1 MSNFKDELKKQIL
14 VEIKLDEIIQKY
26 LDRQFEEHQ
35 SDIENECTFSEWFPL
50 NDVKK
55 DIKKEI
61 VNVIQFDKTK
71 PKGSN
76 PNKIIR
82 NKRICKEY
90 DKFTNKGRKQIEA
103 ERLLSKKYDLSP
115 QTIRKIVKDPN
126 NTL

>member
-1 MSNFKDELKKQIL
+1 MELIVPIRAAPSIRCAVIL
-14 VEIKLDEIIQKY
+14 VGLSRLEIE
-26 LDRQFEEHQ
+26 
-35 SDIENECTFSEWFPL
+35 
-50 NDVKK
+50 
-55 DIKKEI
+55 EI